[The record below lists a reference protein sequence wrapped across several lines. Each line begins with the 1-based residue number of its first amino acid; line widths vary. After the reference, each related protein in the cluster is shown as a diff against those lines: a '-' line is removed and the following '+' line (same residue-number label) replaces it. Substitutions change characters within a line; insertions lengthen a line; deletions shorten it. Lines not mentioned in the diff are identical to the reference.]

1 MNRLA
6 LLLVACLTACS
17 KSPTVSPT
25 PAGESQGTYQGKVMS
40 EDGQPI
46 SGTAVFLDVIQ
57 WVPIEVEI
65 VDGRYT
71 ATLPGTYW
79 IGVKASG
86 YEGHIVQDGKAVLQ
100 KALPPV
106 AISHPSPPDEID
118 ELDDEPVISEKPLQD
133 PYENPTSLILGDVTG
148 DNQVSEEDLRAV
160 FEYLLGGN
168 EPSLIKLGDVDGNG
182 TVDWEDIRLLGQYV
196 SSGTGDHGI
205 GERIQLPTASL
216 SPDPSSTVFAADG
229 TWTTYRVQTSADS
242 VLVVVNTGND
252 DTILEIAGGSRAPSR
267 SYCGAERNDRPSRA
281 RRNRWN
287 LHISACGDGQST
299 IQIKDYRFETTLASY
314 SVTVG
319 QQESGAPDLVIEEV
333 RVSEPNPTPGQ
344 SLELSVTLS
353 NKGTSDAESTT
364 LRYYRSSNQTIS
376 SRDAEINTQS
386 VAALSAADSRDM
398 KIEFAA
404 PSTEGTYYYGACVV
418 NVSDESDTDNNCST
432 GVRVTVEARSPD
444 LIVASASVS
453 DSTRTPGQSFTLKAT
468 VRNQGTGRS
477 ASTTLRYFRSTDATI
492 STGDTEVGTDGVGAL
507 AVSGSSAES
516 ISLTAPSSEGTYF
529 YGACVVSVA
538 GESNTGNNCS
548 SAVTVTVTDDGED
561 AVHLGDCQVGMKLQ
575 SGESCNY
582 YSDGY
587 TVRFSVSADG
597 SSCRASDKTVT
608 REVFGVQV
616 EVGIDEVCVSHD
628 IEGDDVYDEPNFSAD
643 NNSDGSWTIK
653 AIP

>member
-1 MNRLA
+1 MAGYERGVRYANDMKRLA

-17 KSPTVSPT
+17 KSPTVSPA
-25 PAGESQGTYQGKVMS
+25 PAGESPGTYQGKVMS
-40 EDGQPI
+40 VDGEPI
-46 SGTAVFLDVIQ
+46 SGTAVFLDVNQ

-118 ELDDEPVISEKPLQD
+118 EPDDEPVISEKPLQD
-133 PYENPTSLILGDVTG
+133 PYENPASLILGDVTG
-148 DNQVSEEDLRAV
+148 DDQVSEEDLRAV

-182 TVDWEDIRLLGQYV
+182 TVDWEDIKLLGQYV
-196 SSGTGDHGI
+196 SSGTSNHGI

-242 VLVVVNTGND
+242 VLVVVNTGSD

-299 IQIKDYRFETTLASY
+299 IQIKDYRFQTTLVSY

-319 QQESGAPDLVIEEV
+319 NPDLIVESPSV
-333 RVSEPNPTPGQ
+333 DDNTLTAGQ
-344 SLELSVTLS
+344 SFALRATVRNRGNAS
-353 NKGTSDAESTT
+353 AAATT
-364 LRYYRSSNQTIS
+364 LRYY
-376 SRDAEINTQS
+376 
-386 VAALSAADSRDM
+386 
-398 KIEFAA
+398 
-404 PSTEGTYYYGACVV
+404 
-418 NVSDESDTDNNCST
+418 
-432 GVRVTVEARSPD
+432 
-444 LIVASASVS
+444 
-453 DSTRTPGQSFTLKAT
+453 
-468 VRNQGTGRS
+468 
-477 ASTTLRYFRSTDATI
+477 RSTDATI
-492 STGDTEVGTDGVGAL
+492 STGDTEVGTDAVGAL

-516 ISLTAPSSEGTYF
+516 ISLTAPSGEGTYY
-529 YGACVVSVA
+529 YGACVDNVNS
-538 GESNTGNNCS
+538 ESNSDNNCS
-548 SAVTVTVTDDGED
+548 SGVSVTVSGGGGGGGGDGDAISFSGTSCSGSYLIGNSGLADIYISGTVH
-561 AVHLGDCQVGMKLQ
+561 AH
-575 SGESCNY
+575 
-582 YSDGY
+582 
-587 TVRFSVSADG
+587 RSVSSLIINGYANGQLVGVDFIGGLGAGKSEGFSISGIISTSG
-597 SSCRASDKTVT
+597 SSLNCSVGADYFTGGSAKVIAGDAESSEQV
-608 REVFGVQV
+608 REQ
-616 EVGIDEVCVSHD
+616 
-628 IEGDDVYDEPNFSAD
+628 
-643 NNSDGSWTIK
+643 GSLSRSSVLINRK
-653 AIP
+653 RSLEQP